1 MKIKKYSIVFMVAI
15 YLISMFFSFFN
26 SSKIHADSHQ
36 IVLKSASEFDYPP
49 FSIVNDGVAD
59 GFSVELLK
67 AVANEMGIS
76 IEFKVDQWNI
86 IKEELEEGKLDVLP
100 LVGYSKERDELL
112 DFTIPY
118 IVMRGNIFVRDDY
131 KAIRS
136 EEDLYGKEIIVMRGD
151 NSHDYAELNN
161 FSDQLILVDTYAEAF
176 ELLSSGKHDA
186 VLAQSLV
193 GEKLINDLNIKNI
206 QAVTRLA
213 DNGIDRI
220 RVTLSGFEQKFSFAV
235 QEGNKELLAQLNEGL
250 AIVIENGT
258 YELLYE
264 KWFTFLIDDTLD
276 YTRITNIFVASIII
290 IFMILFAVSYIV
302 IRKEVKRQTFKL
314 KNNLDRNTIMFN
326 VINQEYESVSE
337 WLNYVL
343 SQIIKMTDSKFGY
356 IFLYNEE
363 NKELNLHAGSYGV
376 KTECS
381 INEEKTKYSLDEV
394 GICGEVIRQR
404 KPITINDFSK
414 KNTLLNDY
422 PREDVS
428 MKNWMGIPIFED
440 NKIVATVGL
449 GNKSED
455 YDENDIYQVTLLM
468 DGVLSHI
475 EKAQNREYLEIAKNK
490 YLSTIVSIGDGVIVV
505 GLDEKIEMINKA
517 CADMTGWSE
526 DEAIGVHYKEVF
538 NISHE
543 NANLTV
549 MDPVLEVLTTQS
561 QFELNSHTKLT
572 SKNGKYIII
581 ESSASPVH
589 NSKNEMLGVVLVFRD
604 MTIKHNHIREIE
616 YLSYHDSLTGLYNRR
631 FFEEEFHRLDTPR
644 NYPLTIIMADL
655 NGLKITNDAFGHQA
669 GDELLKSTA
678 TLFKAFLRSED
689 ITARWGGDEFAI
701 LMPKTSSIEA
711 EQIVQRITQGV
722 EAFSKENG
730 VLSIAF
736 GWETKTDK
744 TMELD
749 ELFKNAEEYMYKR
762 KVNESQ
768 GIRGLTIKTIMNTLF
783 EKSPREEKHSQRV
796 KDMAIKIAK
805 AMNLPQ
811 HEIDDIATLGLL
823 HDIGKIII
831 PTEILEKKS
840 TLTDVEFAEIKK
852 HPSIGYRIL
861 ISTKEFSSIADAVLS
876 HHERW
881 DGKGYPDKIKGDNIP
896 LASRI
901 IAIADAYD
909 AMTNSRPYRETG
921 ISHDEAR
928 REIIKNAGTQ
938 FDPHIV
944 SVVIENNII

>member
-326 VINQEYESVSE
+326 VI
-337 WLNYVL
+337 
-343 SQIIKMTDSKFGY
+343 
-356 IFLYNEE
+356 
-363 NKELNLHAGSYGV
+363 
-376 KTECS
+376 
-381 INEEKTKYSLDEV
+381 
-394 GICGEVIRQR
+394 
-404 KPITINDFSK
+404 
-414 KNTLLNDY
+414 
-422 PREDVS
+422 
-428 MKNWMGIPIFED
+428 
-440 NKIVATVGL
+440 KIGRAHV
-449 GNKSED
+449 
-455 YDENDIYQVTLLM
+455 
-468 DGVLSHI
+468 
-475 EKAQNREYLEIAKNK
+475 
-490 YLSTIVSIGDGVIVV
+490 
-505 GLDEKIEMINKA
+505 
-517 CADMTGWSE
+517 
-526 DEAIGVHYKEVF
+526 
-538 NISHE
+538 
-543 NANLTV
+543 
-549 MDPVLEVLTTQS
+549 
-561 QFELNSHTKLT
+561 
-572 SKNGKYIII
+572 
-581 ESSASPVH
+581 
-589 NSKNEMLGVVLVFRD
+589 
-604 MTIKHNHIREIE
+604 
-616 YLSYHDSLTGLYNRR
+616 
-631 FFEEEFHRLDTPR
+631 
-644 NYPLTIIMADL
+644 
-655 NGLKITNDAFGHQA
+655 
-669 GDELLKSTA
+669 
-678 TLFKAFLRSED
+678 
-689 ITARWGGDEFAI
+689 
-701 LMPKTSSIEA
+701 
-711 EQIVQRITQGV
+711 
-722 EAFSKENG
+722 
-730 VLSIAF
+730 
-736 GWETKTDK
+736 
-744 TMELD
+744 
-749 ELFKNAEEYMYKR
+749 
-762 KVNESQ
+762 
-768 GIRGLTIKTIMNTLF
+768 
-783 EKSPREEKHSQRV
+783 
-796 KDMAIKIAK
+796 
-805 AMNLPQ
+805 
-811 HEIDDIATLGLL
+811 
-823 HDIGKIII
+823 
-831 PTEILEKKS
+831 
-840 TLTDVEFAEIKK
+840 
-852 HPSIGYRIL
+852 
-861 ISTKEFSSIADAVLS
+861 
-876 HHERW
+876 
-881 DGKGYPDKIKGDNIP
+881 
-896 LASRI
+896 
-901 IAIADAYD
+901 
-909 AMTNSRPYRETG
+909 
-921 ISHDEAR
+921 
-928 REIIKNAGTQ
+928 
-938 FDPHIV
+938 
-944 SVVIENNII
+944 